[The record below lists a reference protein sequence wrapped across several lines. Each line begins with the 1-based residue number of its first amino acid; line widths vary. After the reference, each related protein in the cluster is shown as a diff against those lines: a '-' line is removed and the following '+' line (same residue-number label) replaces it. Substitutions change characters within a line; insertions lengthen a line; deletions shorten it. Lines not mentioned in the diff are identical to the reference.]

1 MEITHAMRLQR
12 KRQMDEVF
20 FNMTADEM
28 ELTITSGRGNTGKIT
43 ITPQEAIDIG
53 LLLIGDKLARGDY
66 SDDSKENN

>member
-1 MEITHAMRLQR
+1 MKITHEMRLQR

-28 ELTITSGRGNTGKIT
+28 ELTITSGRGNTGKII

-53 LLLIGDKLARGDY
+53 VMLIGEKLARGDY